1 MMMRRPRRQHG
12 AHSSRRTKVARN
24 QVIISRPGIAVLC
37 FVSTRIRLNGMIYTS
52 IQQMRV
58 VFSAVH
64 SVGNIELQASD
75 LGNMY
80 SAN

>member
-1 MMMRRPRRQHG
+1 
-12 AHSSRRTKVARN
+12 
-24 QVIISRPGIAVLC
+24 
-37 FVSTRIRLNGMIYTS
+37 MIYTS